1 MARSWTFLTLQ
12 IWTCAALL
20 SVQSVD
26 TKTAHNTQQ
35 RHITH
40 RVRIDWGLHLTQTYP
55 GSFLRFVTKDDGWG
69 VWQCSHVY
77 IFVTGAKQHSPCRH
91 NLLGWGQHTGI
102 QKYFPFNQSMKVI
115 GYTLWWRALTVTF
128 SLDCV
133 WLLNPENSLYIKIII
148 SSLSDWVLRISIH
161 HKSSD
166 VSTDWSASVVTS
178 PEHSGRGFPMKKE
191 KIRHYQFRARFDSNW
206 VKLHDASQNCTAFKI
221 YRSIILIKISNWKL
235 LNAYYYHF

>member
-1 MARSWTFLTLQ
+1 MW
-12 IWTCAALL
+12 IVL
-20 SVQSVD
+20 SVDSVD

-35 RHITH
+35 RHIAH

-91 NLLGWGQHTGI
+91 NLLGWGQLTGI

-115 GYTLWWRALTVTF
+115 GYTLWWRALTGTF

-133 WLLNPENSLYIKIII
+133 WLLNHENSLYIKIII

-166 VSTDWSASVVTS
+166 VSTDWSASVRPVT
-178 PEHSGRGFPMKKE
+178 RT
-191 KIRHYQFRARFDSNW
+191 FRARFPHEN
-206 VKLHDASQNCTAFKI
+206 KKN
-221 YRSIILIKISNWKL
+221 
-235 LNAYYYHF
+235 